1 MKRAMRRLRDV
12 SCVLLAAWVLAGA
25 GVTPARAYPQAAAFD
40 GLARTCAPNVDPS
53 TLAALV
59 RTESGFNPFA
69 IGVVGGHLERQPVSL
84 AEALATVHEL
94 EARGFSYSVGL
105 TQVNNRN
112 FAKYGETAATLFEPC
127 RNLHAGGAILTECFA
142 RSSAAPVDRQIALRA
157 ALSCYYSGNFTTGF
171 RAGYVGKVVTNAR
184 IDALRGG
191 ARSIPVVVEGAAPM
205 REHSN
210 AAAATNVQNVSA
222 PAAPAT
228 SPPTGV
234 TTQTTATHPRP
245 LLRPVRATVS
255 TAPSCHAAP
264 IITVCHGLTAAQIR
278 ALCVRCLPAN

>member
-1 MKRAMRRLRDV
+1 MTRAMQCLRDV
-12 SCVLLAAWVLAGA
+12 SCVLLAALALATGTGIA
-25 GVTPARAYPQAAAFD
+25 PAHAYPQAAAFD

-84 AEALATVHEL
+84 TEALATVREL

-142 RSSAAPVDRQIALRA
+142 RSSAAPVDRQLALRA

-191 ARSIPVVVEGAAPM
+191 ARSIPVVVEKDTT
-205 REHSN
+205 
-210 AAAATNVQNVSA
+210 AATNVQNVSA
-222 PAAPAT
+222 PATPT
-228 SPPTGV
+228 PSPPAGAA
-234 TTQTTATHPRP
+234 TQTIATHPRP

-278 ALCVRCLPAN
+278 ALCVRCLPAH

>member
-1 MKRAMRRLRDV
+1 MHCRSMRVAAVLVRYV
-12 SCVLLAAWVLAGA
+12 SCLLLAAFALTGT
-25 GVTPARAYPQAAAFD
+25 GVTPAYAYPETAAFD
-40 GLARTCAPNVDPS
+40 GLARACAPNVDPS

-84 AEALATVHEL
+84 AEALATVREL
-94 EARGFSYSVGL
+94 DARGFIYSVGL

-127 RNLHAGGAILTECFA
+127 RNLHAGAAILTECFA
-142 RSSAAPVDRQIALRA
+142 RSSEAPVDRQIALRA

-191 ARSIPVVVEGAAPM
+191 ARSIPVVVDAGAVRHEHSATSAASTQAARAAP
-205 REHSN
+205 
-210 AAAATNVQNVSA
+210 
-222 PAAPAT
+222 
-228 SPPTGV
+228 SPPRT
-234 TTQTTATHPRP
+234 
-245 LLRPVRATVS
+245 LLRPVRATVG

-264 IITVCHGLTAAQIR
+264 IITVCRGLSAAQIR
-278 ALCVRCLPAN
+278 ALCVRCLPAH

>member
-1 MKRAMRRLRDV
+1 MTRAMRCLRDV
-12 SCVLLAAWVLAGA
+12 SCVLLAALALATGTGIA
-25 GVTPARAYPQAAAFD
+25 PAHAYPQAAAFD

-84 AEALATVHEL
+84 AEALATVREL

-191 ARSIPVVVEGAAPM
+191 ARSIPVVVEKDTTAP
-205 REHSN
+205 
-210 AAAATNVQNVSA
+210 TNVQNVSA
-222 PAAPAT
+222 PATPLPP
-228 SPPTGV
+228 PPTGAA
-234 TTQTTATHPRP
+234 TQTIATHPRP
-245 LLRPVRATVS
+245 LLRPVRVTVS
-255 TAPSCHAAP
+255 AAPSCHAAP

-278 ALCVRCLPAN
+278 ALCVRCLPAH